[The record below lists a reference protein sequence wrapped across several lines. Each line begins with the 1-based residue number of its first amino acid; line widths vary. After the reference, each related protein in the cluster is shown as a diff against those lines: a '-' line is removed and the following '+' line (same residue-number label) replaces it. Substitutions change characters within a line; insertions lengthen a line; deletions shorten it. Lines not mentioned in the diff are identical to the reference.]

1 MTAVDEGSA
10 LMAKILV
17 IDDDPDFLDA
27 VRLMLEK
34 ARFEVDL
41 ALTPVEGLETVRP
54 AAPDLVVL
62 DVMMPSDYEGF
73 AVARAIREDL
83 NRRDLPIVILS
94 CVHERKPVPYRF
106 APDENYLPVD
116 VFLDKSVDTTRLLE
130 TVKEL
135 LGEQREEPKYPL

>member
-1 MTAVDEGSA
+1 
-10 LMAKILV
+10 MARVLA
-17 IDDDPDFLDA
+17 IDDDRDFLDA

-34 ARFEVDL
+34 EHYEVEV
-41 ALTPVEGLETVRP
+41 AWTPDQGIEKVKTV
-54 AAPDLVVL
+54 APDLVIL

-73 AVARAIREDL
+73 AVARKIREDL
-83 NRRDLPIVILS
+83 NMQDLPIVILS

-116 VFLDKSVDTTRLLE
+116 VFLDKPIDTARLLE
-130 TVKEL
+130 TVNGL